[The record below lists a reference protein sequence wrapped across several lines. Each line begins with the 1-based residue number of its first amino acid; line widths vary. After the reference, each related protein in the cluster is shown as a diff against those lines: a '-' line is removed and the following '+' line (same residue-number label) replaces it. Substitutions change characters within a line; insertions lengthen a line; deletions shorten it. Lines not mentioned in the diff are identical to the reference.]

1 VRYFYDTEFLE
12 RGPEHPISFISIG
25 MVADDGRELYAI
37 DWDAP
42 LEAIRQH
49 DWLMENVVPSLPLR
63 LVESPGLRRTMLAWD
78 VKHPDWPRVMP
89 RKMIAMAVAEFL
101 NAGEEAA
108 ELWGWYSAY
117 DHVALAQLFGT
128 MVDLPP
134 CVPMW
139 TNDLRQEAARVGN
152 PRVPFTPDGEH
163 NALADAR
170 WNREVA
176 AWLKTRPS

>member
-1 VRYFYDTEFLE
+1 MRYFYDTEFLE

-25 MVADDGRELYAI
+25 VVAEDGREFYAI

-42 LEAIRQH
+42 LAAIRRH
-49 DWLMENVVPSLPLR
+49 DWLMENVVPYLPLR
-63 LVESPGLRRTMLAWD
+63 KVASEHQGTLLAWD
-78 VKHPDWPRVMP
+78 LQHADWPRVMT
-89 RKMIAMAVAEFL
+89 RGEIAAELLRFL
-101 NAGEEAA
+101 TADTEGP

-117 DHVALAQLFGT
+117 DHVALAQLWGT

-134 CVPMW
+134 QVPMW

-176 AWLKTRPS
+176 EWLKTRPS